1 MISIKKVITKYK
13 GKVIFTSRNH
23 KNGTSRVTEAIKKI
37 NASHIVIIQGD
48 EPLIDP
54 KYLEI
59 LIKNIKNDNNNNNI
73 HAWNL
78 VSRIKKRSNLINPTF
93 VKCEL
98 KTGDMI
104 KELFRIKKQKTQK
117 KNIYKILGLIA
128 FRRGTLKKIKNIKP
142 SRNELKESIEQLR
155 IIEITREIEEIIN
168 KILPPI
174 KRMERFISEYEDNE
188 AYKKKKKILFKKLK
202 NDIQPKYNEINK
214 IKHELLLI
222 NDKFN
227 LIGIP
232 FQIIIGKKSD
242 GDTFEFC
249 EIGKETKNLS
259 IEEITKII
267 INKKKN

>member
-1 MISIKKVITKYK
+1 MRIVGIIPSHLNSIRFPGKILYKIQDLPMIEHVRRRALLCKELDEIIVCTCDLKIKKVITKYK

-155 IIEITREIEEIIN
+155 IIENHMNIKGVKVKVPLPSVNEESDLKEVNKFLQIN
-168 KILPPI
+168 K
-174 KRMERFISEYEDNE
+174 NQ
-188 AYKKKKKILFKKLK
+188 KKIIKKISNL
-202 NDIQPKYNEINK
+202 NF
-214 IKHELLLI
+214 IK
-222 NDKFN
+222 
-227 LIGIP
+227 
-232 FQIIIGKKSD
+232 
-242 GDTFEFC
+242 
-249 EIGKETKNLS
+249 
-259 IEEITKII
+259 
-267 INKKKN
+267 